1 MREGRNAGAPAPA
14 VRAYIF
20 ISTEKVRSWD
30 VAAAIRTLPY
40 VSAADVITGQF
51 DVIALVEAPEL
62 GMLWTIVHK
71 AQALPGVT
79 KTTTNLVVEE

>member
-1 MREGRNAGAPAPA
+1 MVTETDGESAGPM

-20 ISTEKVRSWD
+20 VSTEKARSRE
-30 VAAAIRTLPY
+30 VAVAVGSLQY
-40 VSAADVITGQF
+40 VSSTHVITGQF

-62 GMLWTIVHK
+62 GMLWTIVDK

-79 KTTTNLVVEE
+79 KTTTNLVVE

>member
-1 MREGRNAGAPAPA
+1 VSEGTGGEGAPV

-20 ISTEKVRSWD
+20 ISTEKARSWD

-40 VSAADVITGQF
+40 IAAAHVITGQF

-62 GMLWTIVHK
+62 SMLWTIVHK

>member
-1 MREGRNAGAPAPA
+1 MSPAPA
-14 VRAYIF
+14 EGTGGAPVVRAYIF
-20 ISTEKVRSWD
+20 LSTEKARSRD

-40 VSAADVITGQF
+40 VTSAYVITGQF

-71 AQALPGVT
+71 AQAVPGVT
-79 KTTTNLVVEE
+79 KTTTNLVVE